1 MRHARR
7 KYNKFVLT
15 PITPPRI
22 EGMKHRK
29 TVLINTT
36 PGRIYR
42 GDDADAHDS
51 FNQSFFRTNLRS
63 SLPNINRM
71 TYFS

>member
-1 MRHARR
+1 MHAKR

-15 PITPPRI
+15 PITPPCTK
-22 EGMKHRK
+22 GMKHGQ
-29 TVLINTT
+29 TILINAT

-51 FNQSFFRTNLRS
+51 TL
-63 SLPNINRM
+63 L
-71 TYFS
+71 FSMRVSAKRAR